1 MVSRFEAKNTTLLF
15 IMITLT
21 RLLVIFS
28 KFKLNVRKNVF
39 NYTCMFCLQRKTSLF
54 KENL

>member
-39 NYTCMFCLQRKTSLF
+39 SYTCMFCLQRKTSLF